1 MSITP
6 AWRAAQAQP
15 KVVLGEAGVIAGG
28 AVRDSPHL
36 CQSARKAH
44 LSDLLY
50 AHLTG
55 FVPIFFSLPSFSV
68 CRAMTCGSS
77 P

>member
-6 AWRAAQAQP
+6 AWRAAQAQA

-28 AVRDSPHL
+28 AVRDNPHV

-44 LSDLLY
+44 LSEPSF
-50 AHLTG
+50 AHLTD
-55 FVPIFFSLPSFSV
+55 FVPMFFSLPSFSV